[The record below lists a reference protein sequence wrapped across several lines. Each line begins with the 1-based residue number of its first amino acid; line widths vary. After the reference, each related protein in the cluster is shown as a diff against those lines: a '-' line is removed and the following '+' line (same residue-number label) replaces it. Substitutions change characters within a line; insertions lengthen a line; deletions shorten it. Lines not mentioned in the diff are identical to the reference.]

1 MMRPHNATE
10 KDCQDVLDLLA
21 ACGLPLDGV
30 ASQIDNF
37 LVVRDNAGLL
47 GCAGVENHGQ
57 VAVLRSV
64 AVAGRARSAGLGE
77 LLVAAML
84 AEART
89 RGAQSVVLQTTTA
102 AGYFARLGFERI
114 ERACMPQELRDAI
127 SLREACPSCATV
139 MQAAL

>member
-1 MMRPHNATE
+1 MRPHYANE
-10 KDCQDVLDLLA
+10 KDSKEVQDLLQ
-21 ACGLPLDGV
+21 ACDLPVDGV
-30 ASQIDNF
+30 AEQIGNF

-47 GCAGVENHGQ
+47 GCAGVENYGQ

-64 AVAGRARSAGLGE
+64 AVAERARSAGLGE

-89 RGAQSVVLQTTTA
+89 RGVQSVVLQTTTA
-102 AGYFARLGFERI
+102 AGYFARLGFERV
-114 ERACMPQELRDAI
+114 ERACMPPELLDTAL
-127 SLREACPSCATV
+127 SRETCPASATV

>member
-1 MMRPHNATE
+1 MRPHYANE
-10 KDCQDVLDLLA
+10 KDSKEIQDLLQ
-21 ACGLPLDGV
+21 ACGLPVDGV
-30 ASQIDNF
+30 TEQIGNF

-47 GCAGVENHGQ
+47 GCAGVENYGQ

-64 AVAGRARSAGLGE
+64 AVAERARSAGLGE

-89 RGAQSVVLQTTTA
+89 RGVQSVVLQTTTA
-102 AGYFARLGFERI
+102 VDYFARLGFERV
-114 ERACMPQELRDAI
+114 ERACMPQELLDSAL
-127 SLREACPSCATV
+127 SRETCPASATL

>member
-1 MMRPHNATE
+1 MRPHYANE
-10 KDCQDVLDLLA
+10 KDTKEVQDLLQ
-21 ACGLPLDGV
+21 ACGLAVDGV
-30 ASQIDNF
+30 AEHIGNF

-47 GCAGVENHGQ
+47 GCAGVENYGQ

-64 AVAGRARSAGLGE
+64 AVAERARSAGLGE

-89 RGAQSVVLQTTTA
+89 RGVQSVVLQTTTA
-102 AGYFARLGFERI
+102 VDYFARLGFEPV
-114 ERACMPQELRDAI
+114 ERACMPQELLDTAL
-127 SLREACPSCATV
+127 SREACPASATL

>member
-1 MMRPHNATE
+1 MRPHNATE
-10 KDCQDVLDLLA
+10 KDREEVEDLLR
-21 ACGLPLDGV
+21 ACALPLEGV
-30 ASQIDNF
+30 ACHIGNF

-47 GCAGVENHGQ
+47 GCAGVENYGH

-64 AVAGRARSAGLGE
+64 AVAQRARSAGLGE

-102 AGYFARLGFERI
+102 AAYFARLGFEQV
-114 ERACMPQELRDAI
+114 ERACMPPELQDAI
-127 SLREACPSCATV
+127 SLREAGPAPATV

>member
-1 MMRPHNATE
+1 MRPHYANE
-10 KDCQDVLDLLA
+10 KDSKEVQDLLQ
-21 ACGLPLDGV
+21 ACDLPVDGV
-30 ASQIDNF
+30 AEQIGNF

-47 GCAGVENHGQ
+47 GCAGVENYGQ

-64 AVAGRARSAGLGE
+64 AVAERARSAGLGE

-89 RGAQSVVLQTTTA
+89 RGVQSVVLQTTTA
-102 AGYFARLGFERI
+102 AGYFARLGFERV
-114 ERACMPQELRDAI
+114 ERACMPPELLDTAL
-127 SLREACPSCATV
+127 SHESCPASATV

>member
-1 MMRPHNATE
+1 MRPHNATE

-30 ASQIDNF
+30 ASQIGNF

-89 RGAQSVVLQTTTA
+89 RGAQSVVLQTATA

>member
-1 MMRPHNATE
+1 MRPHYANE
-10 KDCQDVLDLLA
+10 KDSKEVQDLLQ
-21 ACGLPLDGV
+21 ACGLPVDGV
-30 ASQIDNF
+30 AEQIGNF

-47 GCAGVENHGQ
+47 GCAGVENYGQ

-64 AVAGRARSAGLGE
+64 AVAERARSAGLGE

-89 RGAQSVVLQTTTA
+89 RGVQSVVLQTTTA
-102 AGYFARLGFERI
+102 VDYFARLGFERV
-114 ERACMPQELRDAI
+114 ERACMPPELLNTA
-127 SLREACPSCATV
+127 LCREACPPSATL